1 MSKQSMKR
9 YTIQTLMIILAATAT
24 IAAQSKRTPDEDNTI
39 SIFKQARSA
48 VVHINVSFQENPTYD
63 LRISDGAVGSGFVID
78 RRGNILTN
86 YHVVEQSNH
95 IEVYLPGGRQAL
107 AKLVGTAPTLDLA
120 LLQVDLNDKDGVEP
134 LPLGDSD
141 ALEVGQK
148 AISVGH
154 PLALHNSLTVGVV
167 SALNRTFPGAPNE
180 LQGSLIQT
188 DAAINPGN
196 SGGPL
201 LDSSGYVIG
210 IATARAPESQNL
222 GFAIPINLAK
232 RVLGDLIEMG
242 HPYRPALGI
251 DGVEITPELAALFG
265 LPVHSGFLIQD
276 VFPGSPADLA
286 GLRAGSRAIV
296 LGQNLYVIGGDVV
309 TAINGKE
316 ISSRTQIMKV
326 LLESRPGQ
334 YLKLTVFREG
344 RIAEVNLPLEPMHGP
359 WR

>member
-1 MSKQSMKR
+1 MR
-9 YTIQTLMIILAATAT
+9 RTIQTLFLMLLATGA
-24 IAAQSKRTPDEDNTI
+24 ISGQSKRTSDEENTI
-39 SIFKQARSA
+39 SIFKQARAA
-48 VVHINVSFQENPTYD
+48 VVHINVSVHESRTHDQRVASE
-63 LRISDGAVGSGFVID
+63 AVGSGFLID
-78 RRGNILTN
+78 RQGSILTN
-86 YHVVEQSNH
+86 YHVIEQSNRV
-95 IEVYLPGGRQAL
+95 EVYLPGGRQTL
-107 AKLVGTAPTLDLA
+107 AKLVGTAPSLDLA
-120 LLQVDLNDKDGVEP
+120 LLQVDLNDKDAVEP

-141 ALEVGQK
+141 GLEVGQK

-167 SALNRTFPGAPNE
+167 SALNRMFPGAPGE

-222 GFAIPINLAK
+222 GFAIPINLVK
-232 RVLGDLIEMG
+232 RVLKDLIDMG

-251 DGVEITPELAALFG
+251 DGIEITPELAVLFG
-265 LPVHSGFLIQD
+265 LPVRRGFLIQD

-286 GLRAGSRAIV
+286 GLRAGNRAIV
-296 LGQNLYVIGGDVV
+296 LGENLYVTGGDVV
-309 TAINGKE
+309 TAMNGKDV
-316 ISSRTQIMKV
+316 SSLTQMMKA

-334 YLKLTVFREG
+334 DLRLSIFREG
-344 RIAEVNLPLEPMHGP
+344 RTIELTLPLGPMHGP